1 MSYTTFI
8 CWAIGSIL
16 VVAIL
21 FSLMVWSYWKTTDKC
36 LKEEDLT

>member
-1 MSYTTFI
+1 MSYTTFAYL
-8 CWAIGSIL
+8 AIGSIL

-21 FSLMVWSYWKTTDKC
+21 FSLMVWSFFKTTDKC